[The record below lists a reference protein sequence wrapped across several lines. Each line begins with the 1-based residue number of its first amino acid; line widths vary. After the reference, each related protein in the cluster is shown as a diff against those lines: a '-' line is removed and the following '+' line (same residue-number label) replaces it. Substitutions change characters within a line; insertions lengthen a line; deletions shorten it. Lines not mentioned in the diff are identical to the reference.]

1 MFSGNNTPDLA
12 NFPEGVTYRRHA
24 DFVHHQLLDLD
35 NVTRVPTSIDPFFF
49 HRAA

>member
-1 MFSGNNTPDLA
+1 
-12 NFPEGVTYRRHA
+12 VTYQRHA

-35 NVTRVPTSIDPFFF
+35 NVTLVPPSIDPFFF